1 MNYYEKAK
9 QTFESLREREDYYI
23 LAYESSCDET
33 ACAVIKGREVVSSI
47 ISSQIDIHKRF
58 GGVVPE
64 IASRNH
70 ILAIDSITDE
80 ALKIAGVELK
90 DIEVVA
96 VTYGGGLLGALLVGL
111 CYAKA
116 LAYGLGIPFIGINH
130 IKGHIAANYITRSDM
145 APPFIAL
152 VTSGGHSSIYKVEGF
167 LDKDMK
173 KLGETRDDAIGESF
187 DKVARVL
194 GLGYPGGPEVEK
206 LARNGKSTFSFTRP
220 FKGEGHL
227 DFSFSGIKTA
237 VINILSN
244 ASARGENI
252 NKADLAFSFQHA
264 AVSYVVDNTM
274 EACRRTGISR
284 VFLAGGVGANNYL
297 RNMLVEEGKKN
308 GVEVMLPDI
317 KYCTDNAAMIGV
329 AAFEEIKAGAL
340 PSDLS
345 LDASPSL

>member
-9 QTFESLREREDYYI
+9 LAFESLRDRKDYYI

-33 ACAVIKGREVVSSI
+33 ACAVVRGREVVSSV

-80 ALKIAGVELK
+80 ALSRAGIELK

-96 VTYGGGLLGALLVGL
+96 VTYGAGLLGALLVGL
-111 CYAKA
+111 CYGKA

-130 IKGHIAANYITRSDM
+130 IKGHIAANYITRPDID
-145 APPFIAL
+145 PPFIAL
-152 VTSGGHSSIYKVEGF
+152 VTSGGHSSIFKVEGF
-167 LDKDMK
+167 LDRNIEI
-173 KLGETRDDAIGESF
+173 LGETRDDAIGESF

-194 GLGYPGGPEVEK
+194 GLGYPGGPAVEK
-206 LARNGKSTFSFTRP
+206 LAKNGKNTFSFTRP
-220 FKGEGHL
+220 FKGENHL
-227 DFSFSGIKTA
+227 DFSFSGIKRA
-237 VINILSN
+237 VINTLSN
-244 ASARGENI
+244 ASARGEEV
-252 NKADLAFSFQHA
+252 NKEDLAFSFQLS
-264 AVSYVVDNTM
+264 AVSYVVDNTI
-274 EACRRTGISR
+274 EACRRTGIKR
-284 VFLAGGVGANNYL
+284 VLLAGGVGANNYL
-297 RNMLVEEGKKN
+297 RNMLTEEGNKN
-308 GVEVMLPDI
+308 GVEVILPDV

-345 LDASPSL
+345 LDADPSL